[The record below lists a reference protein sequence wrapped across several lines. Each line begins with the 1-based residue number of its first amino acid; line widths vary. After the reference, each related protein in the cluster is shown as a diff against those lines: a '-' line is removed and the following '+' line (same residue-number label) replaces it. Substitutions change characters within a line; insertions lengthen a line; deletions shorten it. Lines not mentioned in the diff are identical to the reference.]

1 MPDFLLEIGCE
12 EIPARMLDAG
22 VAQLHQRVVELL
34 QRERLEAKGKVN
46 YFSTPRR
53 LTVVASGLPLAQPD
67 MQEQVQ
73 GPAVKIAYKDGAP
86 TAAAE
91 AFARKVNL
99 PLEKLERSTTAKGEY
114 LSARVTKK
122 GRSTAEVLA
131 ELLPKEIATLHWP
144 KSMYWRAGAPERFVR
159 PIRWLVAMLDEEIVP
174 LEFAGVRAGAVSYGH
189 RLLIGKVN
197 IKSAD
202 AYQLAL
208 QRAKVEPSREERQR
222 RIQKG
227 LAEAATKSGGRCRED
242 KELLDTVVNLTEWPA
257 VILGDFD
264 PSYLQLPG
272 EVLVTVMRD
281 HQKYFAVEDAGG
293 KLLPHFLAVLNT
305 EGDPDAMVRH
315 GNERVLRARFN
326 DARFFWDTDQK
337 ISLLQRVDKLKTV
350 TFQKDLGSYYDKAQ
364 RVEKLADWLASE
376 LAKSRVAID
385 EQAVKKAAQLA
396 KTDLTTELVKEF
408 TELQGVVG
416 GLYARAQGLDQ
427 KVADAIYD
435 HYKPASMEDSAP
447 RTIEGAVLS
456 IADKADTIAGMF
468 ALGMQ
473 PTGSKDPFA
482 LRRQA
487 NGMVRIL
494 AEKNLHLGLTQ
505 LLTSALEQVRRI
517 NPKLQISID
526 PEVEGERIRLVLRP
540 LDKSGFYVAPDEDE
554 AEGSNESPTTIG
566 IGMARFFQ
574 ERLEFYLRDSKGF
587 AQDVVKA
594 ILNTSSDDVSDAV
607 KRAEAVSRVRNRPE
621 FVTIAIAFKR
631 MKNIFKQARNLGL
644 VEELRGVRFR
654 RELLRKEE
662 VELYP
667 EMQIIGTSFL
677 HLRENRQYDEA
688 LRELAKFGP
697 YIDAYFEK
705 VMVMAEDEQLRNNRL
720 RFLSQLGRSF
730 SGIADFSEIVTEG
743 KNA

>member
-34 QRERLEAKGKVN
+34 RRERLEAKGKIN

-53 LTVVASGLPLAQPD
+53 LTVVAAGLPPAQPD

-99 PLEKLERSTTAKGEY
+99 PLAKLERSTTAKGEY

-122 GRSTAEVLA
+122 GRTTAEVLA
-131 ELLPKEIATLHWP
+131 ELLPKEIAALHWP

-227 LAEAATKSGGRCRED
+227 LAEAAAKSGGRCRED
-242 KELLDTVVNLTEWPA
+242 KELLDTVVNLTEWSA
-257 VILGDFD
+257 VVLGDFD
-264 PSYLQLPG
+264 PSYLKLPA

-281 HQKYFAVEDAGG
+281 HQKYFAVEDASG

-305 EGDPDAMVRH
+305 EGDPEGMVRH

-337 ISLLQRVDKLKTV
+337 ISLQQRVDKLKTV
-350 TFQKDLGSYYDKAQ
+350 TFQKDLGSYYDKTE
-364 RVEKLADWLASE
+364 RVEKLAGWLASE
-376 LAKSRVAID
+376 LAKSGVAID

-396 KTDLTTELVKEF
+396 KADLTTELVKEF

-416 GLYARAQGLDQ
+416 GLYARAQGLDR

-435 HYKPASMEDSAP
+435 HYKPVSMEDSSP
-447 RTIEGAVLS
+447 RTMEGAVLS

-487 NGMVRIL
+487 NGMVKIL
-494 AEKNLHLGLTQ
+494 AEKNLPLAIHQ
-505 LLTSALEQVRRI
+505 LLIEAFREYFGKIDIEGLRYRGEFSNLAKALQNDFVEPNLIPPQEPHVLGR
-517 NPKLQISID
+517 PIS
-526 PEVEGERIRLVLRP
+526 
-540 LDKSGFYVAPDEDE
+540 
-554 AEGSNESPTTIG
+554 
-566 IGMARFFQ
+566 RFFR
-574 ERLEFYLRDSKGF
+574 ERLEFYLQETSGISYDLVNAVLAVRFDDVG
-587 AQDVVKA
+587 DVVSRSEA
-594 ILNTSSDDVSDAV
+594 ITKIRGNPDF
-607 KRAEAVSRVRNRPE
+607 EAVCAAFARIRGILLQAQQSNFHVRSAFSYEHDASHEEKQLAAYAETTQQRFARLIEEGDYVDALIHLSTLRPH
-621 FVTIAIAFKR
+621 VDAFF
-631 MKNIFKQARNLGL
+631 N
-644 VEELRGVRFR
+644 
-654 RELLRKEE
+654 
-662 VELYP
+662 
-667 EMQIIGTSFL
+667 
-677 HLRENRQYDEA
+677 
-688 LRELAKFGP
+688 
-697 YIDAYFEK
+697 K
-705 VMVMAEDEQLRNNRL
+705 VMVMDKIEEVRANRL
-720 RFLSQLGRSF
+720 ALLQKLLDDF
-730 SGIADFSEIVTEG
+730 STIADFSEIVTEG
-743 KNA
+743 KTA